1 MIMMMKINFHI
12 YDPVPSLTLS
22 LGCFFERSMVRLD
35 QDVID
40 LSLKLNGKRCHFIIR
55 LL

>member
-22 LGCFFERSMVRLD
+22 LGCFFERSMVRSGCYRS
-35 QDVID
+35 
-40 LSLKLNGKRCHFIIR
+40 LSKAEW
-55 LL
+55 